1 MGLAPLF
8 IRDAVSRERMAVGPR
23 VISLLVPKKVYTMTP
38 MKEEKRPYYE
48 EKRKRGSSR
57 RRRSSVRERS
67 KMEKEERSVRNKG
80 ER

>member
-1 MGLAPLF
+1 MELAPLF

-48 EKRKRGSSR
+48 EERKRGEFR
-57 RRRSSVRERS
+57 
-67 KMEKEERSVRNKG
+67 EKEEFSEG
-80 ER
+80 EKC

>member
-48 EKRKRGSSR
+48 EERG
-57 RRRSSVRERS
+57 VQIEGG
-67 KMEKEERSVRNKG
+67 VQ
-80 ER
+80 